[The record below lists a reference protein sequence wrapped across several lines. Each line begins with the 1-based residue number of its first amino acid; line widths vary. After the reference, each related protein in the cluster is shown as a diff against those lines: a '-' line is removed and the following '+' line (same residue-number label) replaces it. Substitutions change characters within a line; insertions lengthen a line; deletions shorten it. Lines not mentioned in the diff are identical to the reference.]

1 MRNHSQNITFNARAF
16 FLALLIFIAFGGKEL
31 HILLEHSHQE
41 VKICDA
47 QNGEKHLHDKDYIH
61 SDCTLCD
68 FTFSNFELYFP
79 VFILKNS
86 AYTLFIEEISF
97 KSSFFSNTILV
108 QSSRGP
114 PASVSI

>member
-1 MRNHSQNITFNARAF
+1 MRNRSQNIAINARAF

-31 HILLEHSHQE
+31 HILLEHSHEE

-47 QNGEKHLHDKDYIH
+47 QNGEKHLHDQDYIH

-68 FTFSNFELYFP
+68 FTFSTFELQFP
-79 VFILKNS
+79 VFVLKNNV
-86 AYTLFIEEISF
+86 YTLFREELSF
-97 KSSFFSNTILV
+97 HYSFFSNTILV